1 MHDYKLMKDDNTT
14 LLFNSCFVDDEDIEY
29 ANKHRFNVLYTETRC
44 TDTFALIKKFT
55 DLGYTMRIIEKPVKE
70 GNLVL
75 DPKLYAKFI
84 HPDSLRNTACEFN
97 KGESKD
103 E

>member
-1 MHDYKLMKDDNTT
+1 
-14 LLFNSCFVDDEDIEY
+14 
-29 ANKHRFNVLYTETRC
+29 
-44 TDTFALIKKFT
+44 
-55 DLGYTMRIIEKPVKE
+55 MRIIEKPVKE

-84 HPDSLRNTACEFN
+84 HPDSLRNVACEFN
-97 KGESKD
+97 EGESKD